1 MKSYVCATL
10 PATLSIIEMINTNL
24 RCGLYFYV
32 LIGGMHIILFVK
44 KIHIQRDYLTTSLL
58 KVDIIIFF

>member
-32 LIGGMHIILFVK
+32 LIGGMHIIFFVNKNSHPEGLFD
-44 KIHIQRDYLTTSLL
+44 HITS
-58 KVDIIIFF
+58 

>member
-10 PATLSIIEMINTNL
+10 PATLSIIEMIDTNL

-32 LIGGMHIILFVK
+32 LIGGMHIIFFVNKNSHPEGLFD
-44 KIHIQRDYLTTSLL
+44 HITS
-58 KVDIIIFF
+58 